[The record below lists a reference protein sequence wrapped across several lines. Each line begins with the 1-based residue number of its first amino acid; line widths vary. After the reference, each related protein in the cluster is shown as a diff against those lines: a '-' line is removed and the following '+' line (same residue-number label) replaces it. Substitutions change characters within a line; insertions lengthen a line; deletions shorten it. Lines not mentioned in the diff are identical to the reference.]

1 MNSALWAAKTGMDAQ
16 QSRMAVISNNLANVN
31 TSGFKRDRAMFE
43 DLLYQ
48 TIRQPG
54 TNSAQDSLIPTG
66 LNIGTGVRLVAT
78 QKIHGQ
84 GNLHVTENSLD
95 LAIEGNGFFEL
106 QMPDG
111 SSGYTRDGS
120 FQLSVDGQMVNANGY
135 PLQAGITIPPN
146 VNAVTIARDGTVSA
160 TAPGAT
166 TATQIGTVPLVS
178 FANPSGLQAI
188 GGNLFRETG
197 SSGAAQAGTAGLDGL
212 GQMVQGSIETS
223 NVNIVEE
230 LISMIET
237 QRAYE
242 INSKAISTTDSM
254 LQFANN
260 NM

>member
-31 TSGFKRDRAMFE
+31 TSGFKRDRAIFE

-54 TNSAQDSLIPTG
+54 ANSSQDSILPTG

-78 QKIHGQ
+78 QKLHGQ
-84 GNLHVTENSLD
+84 GSLQITENPMD
-95 LAIEGNGFFEL
+95 VAIEGSGFFEI

-111 SSGYTRDGS
+111 GSAYTRDGS
-120 FQLSVDGQMVNANGY
+120 FQVSVEGQLVNSSGY
-135 PLQAGITIPPN
+135 ALQAGINVPTNVQGFTIGK
-146 VNAVTIARDGTVSA
+146 DGTVSA
-160 TAPGAT
+160 TEEGGT
-166 TATQIGTVPLVS
+166 TSTVLGTIPLVS
-178 FANPSGLQAI
+178 FSNPSGLQAV
-188 GGNLFRETG
+188 GGNMFRATA
-197 SSGAAQAGTAGLDGL
+197 SSGAGQAGTAGSDGL
-212 GQMVQGSIETS
+212 GRLVQGSVETS

-230 LISMIET
+230 LVSMIET